1 VIKVAVI
8 VLLALALAASVA
20 AGLTGLWPN
29 LRDRGS
35 MGERRERTRIASAF
49 DEYLHGRG
57 KDSHVI
63 RVRLDYVTGQA
74 LVQATEYGHTAN
86 VGYCVL
92 VAEHYGAVL
101 DRGDWKEI
109 ACDF

>member
-1 VIKVAVI
+1 MVI
-8 VLLALALAASVA
+8 VLLAVALAASIA

-35 MGERRERTRIASAF
+35 TRERHERTLIASAF
-49 DEYLHGRG
+49 NEFLDDEGR
-57 KDSHVI
+57 DQQHVI
-63 RVRLDYVTGQA
+63 RVRLDYLPGQA

-92 VAEHYGAVL
+92 VRQNYGAVM
-101 DRGDWKEI
+101 DRGDYKEI